1 MIDRPESIANFERLF
16 LGSMALTLIYTIGTW
31 NDTPIP
37 FATWIAV
44 VAVIIVLG
52 LNLLLILLV
61 SRRRSRIAKW
71 VLTVFYLLSAPT
83 AVWAWIS
90 EPGTGWPLMD
100 AVLLAMQGWGLALT
114 FTPSA
119 RAWLKEKVGGPPS
132 LETLER
138 TFE

>member
-1 MIDRPESIANFERLF
+1 MRPESIANFERLF
-16 LGSMALTLIYTIGTW
+16 LGSMALTMIYTVATW

-44 VAVIIVLG
+44 VAVILSLG

-71 VLTVFYLLSAPT
+71 ILVVFYVLSAPMI
-83 AVWAWIS
+83 VWAWITD
-90 EPGTGWPLMD
+90 PGAGWPLMD
-100 AVLLAMQGWGLALT
+100 AVLLVMQVGGLALL

-119 RAWLKEKVGGPPS
+119 RAWLKEKEGGPPS
-132 LETLER
+132 REALER